1 MDKLKKVI
9 NFRLKHNF
17 SSHQQ
22 MPAGIQ
28 MVIYSRFRWFISIRF
43 ILIECRSLDDFYL
56 KNMFNLMEKII
67 LNVQSVLF
75 LKNGILVFAMEFHE
89 YVFMNIFFK

>member
-1 MDKLKKVI
+1 
-9 NFRLKHNF
+9 
-17 SSHQQ
+17 

-28 MVIYSRFRWFISIRF
+28 MVIYSRFLWIISISL
-43 ILIECRSLDDFYL
+43 ILIEFHSLDDFYL

-75 LKNGILVFAMEFHE
+75 LKNGILVFAMVFHE